1 MKKRIVE
8 FNVLTGV
15 ETVTEVEMTEEEI
28 ALEQEQIR
36 KSEIQ
41 HRLQEIVAELQQTDY
56 KAIKFAEGIY
66 TDEEYADTKFARK
79 TLRDEF
85 NILELEL
92 TKL

>member
-41 HRLQEIVAELQQTDY
+41 HRLQEIVAELQKTDY
-56 KAIKFAEGIY
+56 KAIKFAEGQY
-66 TDEEYADTKFARK
+66 TEEEYADTKLARQ
-79 TLRDEF
+79 TLREEY
-85 NILELEL
+85 NNLETQLAA
-92 TKL
+92 